1 MNPTIVN
8 SNYFVV
14 ETLTNSNFNNIELVL
29 GWMNLDTEVESD
41 SLTTL
46 ANSATPLQVEFNSGK
61 E

>member
-14 ETLTNSNFNNIELVL
+14 ETLTNSNFNNIELVP